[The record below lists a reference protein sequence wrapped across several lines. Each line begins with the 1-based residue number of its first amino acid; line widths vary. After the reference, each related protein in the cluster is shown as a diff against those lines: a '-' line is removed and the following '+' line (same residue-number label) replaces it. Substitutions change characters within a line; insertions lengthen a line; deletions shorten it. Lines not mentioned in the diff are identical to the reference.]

1 MGSVSRGRWRKG
13 AWPAPADGMA
23 SWLLAALLLALLT
36 ASLARPPLTATTEE
50 EEAEA
55 TAEPEGEGEEP
66 V

>member
-13 AWPAPADGMA
+13 AWRAPANGMA
-23 SWLLAALLLALLT
+23 SWLLAALLLSLLT

-50 EEAEA
+50 EA
-55 TAEPEGEGEEP
+55 TVEPEGKGEEP